1 MTENFEK
8 IREYNIIWDFA
19 EKYDFIPQKSYPM
32 EEVYKNISKGFIIK
46 TFDLNILDSYFD
58 YLRAESP
65 FFEDFKLMAN
75 LLMEDIAYKTLK
87 EDNLVIESLR
97 IDYARK
103 TLRKYNFH
111 EADDLKE
118 QMEKA
123 YYGKV
128 LNKPITEGPLFR

>member
-103 TLRKYNFH
+103 TLRKYNFM
-111 EADDLKE
+111 KP
-118 QMEKA
+118 MTSK
-123 YYGKV
+123 
-128 LNKPITEGPLFR
+128 NKWKRPIMGRY